1 MILKSPSLHGSERF
15 VAKKRTSFQRNLCTS
30 VHTGSAGTIRRDI
43 AVSEKTHRSPSSEQ
57 NVSRSPK
64 Y

>member
-1 MILKSPSLHGSERF
+1 MILKTPSMHGSEQF
-15 VAKKRTSFQRNLCTS
+15 VAKKRTPFHRNLCTS
-30 VHTGSAGTIRRDI
+30 VHTGSVGTIRRDI

-64 Y
+64 F